1 MAIDLD
7 QSEQDEP
14 QPGSTAYVLQ
24 EMQLYG
30 YRPYEDEP
38 DSRPLPEARMMEG
51 AIADIFDAMVAC
63 LVDTRIEPDL
73 EDLAWNIVNVFQRA
87 GERIERELDDNERA
101 QKRLQR
107 QQDGSEVKSVELE
120 RKIAEGITMIERR
133 DTMELFR
140 DLGTE
145 QFRVHLRKP
154 WLPRSG
160 PMVNRKALTSAVLD
174 SRKQI
179 DKRAYQDARVLN
191 PDGPRFVLSAG
202 PNFQNHAL
210 ICGTLDKLLA
220 QFPDM
225 VLVHGKTP
233 TGGEHIAACW
243 ARNRDVPQDPR
254 KPDWDKHGNAAPFKR
269 NDVMLQLM
277 PKGVIVFPGS
287 GIQANLADKA
297 RKLGIKVW
305 DFRERPAP

>member
-1 MAIDLD
+1 
-7 QSEQDEP
+7 
-14 QPGSTAYVLQ
+14 
-24 EMQLYG
+24 
-30 YRPYEDEP
+30 
-38 DSRPLPEARMMEG
+38 MMEG
-51 AIADIFDAMVAC
+51 AIADTFDAMVAC

-87 GERIERELDDNERA
+87 GERIERELDDNERT
-101 QKRLQR
+101 QKRLQK

-120 RKIAEGITMIERR
+120 RKIAEGITMMERR
-133 DTMELFR
+133 DTMETFR
-140 DLGTE
+140 DMGAE
-145 QFRVHLRKP
+145 QFEKYLRKP
-154 WLPRSG
+154 WMPWSG
-160 PMVNRKALTSAVLD
+160 PMVNHKALTSAVLD

-202 PNFQNHAL
+202 PNYQDHAL

-243 ARNRDVPQDPR
+243 ARNHDVPQDPR
-254 KPDWDKHGNAAPFKR
+254 KPDWDRHGKAAPFKR
-269 NDVMLQLM
+269 NDVMLQVM

-287 GIQANLADKA
+287 GIQDNLADNA
-297 RKLGIKVW
+297 RQLGM
-305 DFRERPAP
+305 ERRAP

>member
-7 QSEQDEP
+7 QPEQDEP

-24 EMQLYG
+24 EMQLYS
-30 YRPYEDEP
+30 YRPFEDEP
-38 DSRPLPEARMMEG
+38 DGRPLPDTRLMGG

-63 LVDTRIEPDL
+63 LIDTRIEPDL

-87 GERIERELDDNERA
+87 GERIERGLDDNERA
-101 QKRLQR
+101 QKRLQK

-133 DTMELFR
+133 DTMETFR
-140 DLGTE
+140 DMGAE
-145 QFRVHLRKP
+145 QFEKYLRKP
-154 WLPRSG
+154 WMPWSG
-160 PMVNRKALTSAVLD
+160 AMVNHKALTSAVLD

-202 PNFQNHAL
+202 PNFEDHAL

-254 KPDWDKHGNAAPFKR
+254 KPDWDRHGNAAPFKR
-269 NDVMLQLM
+269 NDVMLQIM

-305 DFRERPAP
+305 DFSERRAP

>member
-7 QSEQDEP
+7 QPEQDEP

-30 YRPYEDEP
+30 YRPFEDEP
-38 DSRPLPEARMMEG
+38 DGRPLPDTRMMEG

-87 GERIERELDDNERA
+87 GDRIERELDDNERA

-120 RKIAEGITMIERR
+120 RKIAEGITMMERR
-133 DTMELFR
+133 DTMETFR
-140 DLGTE
+140 DMGAE
-145 QFRVHLRKP
+145 QFEKHLRKP
-154 WLPRSG
+154 WMPWSG
-160 PMVNRKALTSAVLD
+160 PMVNHKALTSAVLD

-179 DKRAYQDARVLN
+179 DKRAWQDARVLN

-202 PNFQNHAL
+202 PNYEDHAL
-210 ICGTLDKLLA
+210 ICGTLDKLLV

-254 KPDWDKHGNAAPFKR
+254 KPDWDRHGKAAPFKR
-269 NDVMLQLM
+269 NDVMLQIM

-305 DFRERPAP
+305 DFRERRAP